1 MAKYRLRAAVIALG
15 GCVLLASGAQARPD
29 NEASPT
35 TMIADMAR
43 ELIHKSY
50 SNSQVSEFLI
60 NILTIL
66 WLCICDQK
74 FFCQQQYFGI

>member
-1 MAKYRLRAAVIALG
+1 MAKYRLNAAVIALG

-50 SNSQVSEFLI
+50 SNSQVSNLLLI
-60 NILTIL
+60 
-66 WLCICDQK
+66 
-74 FFCQQQYFGI
+74 